1 LKRIGHLLL
10 VIQWISR
17 MAQTLTGYLKKYS
30 RFNSTMEKSLSSVNI
45 HLPQIRSDV
54 ISTEH
59 DPDSRT
65 RWAKFLLTVD
75 REAENS
81 GLNQAQLSVLMHS
94 DDTRFEGLI
103 ISPSG
108 ERNPY
113 KLQRTPNV
121 AIAKQLEE
129 IGLIRI
135 VGYEGATLFG
145 GQGEPLNAKT
155 CIFAFTFLG
164 VSVGQSINGQRT
176 FDQNDHHVDVE
187 EILHKTNEQISTEAM
202 GKEVQPGLQGKLHA
216 SRLN

>member
-1 LKRIGHLLL
+1 MKRIGLLAL
-10 VIQWISR
+10 VIQWFTR
-17 MAQTLTGYLKKYS
+17 MAQTLTGYLKQYS

-59 DPDSRT
+59 DPDSRA
-65 RWAKFLLTVD
+65 RWAKFLLTVE

-81 GLNQAQLSVLMHS
+81 GLNQAQLGVLMQS
-94 DDTRFEGLI
+94 DDTRYEGLI

-121 AIAKQLEE
+121 AIAKQLED

-145 GQGEPLNAKT
+145 GQGQPLNPKT

-164 VSVGQSINGQRT
+164 VAIGQSINKTR
-176 FDQNDHHVDVE
+176 DYVQNDHKVDIE
-187 EILHKTNEQISTEAM
+187 EILEKTNQQLSGEAM
-202 GKEVQPGLQGKLHA
+202 GKEVQPHLQGKLHT